1 MPVIRE
7 ALLDT
12 SVVIAYLRDQIE
24 VEDHANAQTNWYVSP
39 VTAGELLQGVIL
51 ASRRQM
57 NEQKVRKL
65 LDTFGILA
73 VTEDTAEHYA
83 QIAAD
88 LESRG
93 SLIPQNDMWI
103 AACALEHNLPV
114 ATRDIHFQRVKGL
127 QVLMW

>member
-1 MPVIRE
+1 
-7 ALLDT
+7 
-12 SVVIAYLRDQIE
+12 
-24 VEDHANAQTNWYVSP
+24 
-39 VTAGELLQGVIL
+39 
-51 ASRRQM
+51 M

-73 VTEDTAEHYA
+73 VTEDYAENYA